1 MAENMFGRRENLCE
15 WAKYRDFLF
24 FIFSFVVLFIG
35 LCVWYNGNTVAG
47 SVFVDIGKCMQVVDF
62 FDVRMIL

>member
-1 MAENMFGRRENLCE
+1 MFGRRENPCE

-35 LCVWYNGNTVAG
+35 LCVWYNGNTVGEIAKR
-47 SVFVDIGKCMQVVDF
+47 IG
-62 FDVRMIL
+62 RENHYG

>member
-24 FIFSFVVLFIG
+24 FIFSFVVLFNG
-35 LCVWYNGNTVAG
+35 LCVWYNGNTVGEIAKR
-47 SVFVDIGKCMQVVDF
+47 IG
-62 FDVRMIL
+62 RENHYG